1 MICECVL
8 RVYAGKGALLLAWNW
23 LLRRRGVLV
32 RSVHTHTL
40 VLFTKVETGHLNE
53 PHPNPPFNPG
63 ARLSKPR
70 NPGESFQKEEHFK
83 SENLATYGVTL
94 SKVIICESP
103 PETVPNHSVWYF
115 RGSNEG
121 SAVVSD
127 GIIQKDGENSSALEH
142 GRSHQCWKRYYSSQT
157 GAHTE

>member
-1 MICECVL
+1 MCVKGICWKRGSAPGMKLAASTRCAVCVC
-8 RVYAGKGALLLAWNW
+8 
-23 LLRRRGVLV
+23 
-32 RSVHTHTL
+32 THTL

-121 SAVVSD
+121 SAVV
-127 GIIQKDGENSSALEH
+127 
-142 GRSHQCWKRYYSSQT
+142 QT
-157 GAHTE
+157 AS